1 MATGPNGEDV
11 GADAH
16 SRHGRADDD
25 EGESGDCGDHL
36 APAELLRRRRGR
48 LDDHARLDGAV
59 VLHAACFVIYTD
71 SRRVD
76 GDLRIYGSTKVDSK
90 HL

>member
-25 EGESGDCGDHL
+25 EGESGDRGDHL

-48 LDDHARLDGAV
+48 LDDARLDGAV
-59 VLHAACFVIYTD
+59 VLHYYCC
-71 SRRVD
+71 
-76 GDLRIYGSTKVDSK
+76 L
-90 HL
+90 